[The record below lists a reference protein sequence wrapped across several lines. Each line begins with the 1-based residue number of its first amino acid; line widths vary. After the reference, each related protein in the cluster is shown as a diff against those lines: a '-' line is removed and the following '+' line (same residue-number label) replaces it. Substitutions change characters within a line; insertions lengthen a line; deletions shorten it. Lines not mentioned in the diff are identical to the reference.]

1 MTSTVLRF
9 CGYAKTLRINPRTN
23 TPIFR
28 STPDTLRYQAFTGT
42 IDNFD
47 DKSLL
52 LSEHVITDNKVLDS
66 EGNAT
71 DNEYNDEAIPMSDWE
86 GGNISKSNNQQ
97 YGHGTNLISGH
108 ANNSHYHPYADNAQR
123 LIVKNPQAYLLWWN
137 YRLGHLSLKTI
148 KTMSAV
154 GIFIKRI
161 STEPIPKCVGYM
173 LSAMENMPWRT
184 KVVSVK
190 QLGRKTNINR
200 PG

>member
-1 MTSTVLRF
+1 MNLNIGDDNVKTHKTDTPNSIHILNLPMIFLSPQHWAQNTTDNTTKTTCVTSTVLRF

-71 DNEYNDEAIPMSDWE
+71 DNEYNDEAIPMSD
-86 GGNISKSNNQQ
+86 
-97 YGHGTNLISGH
+97 
-108 ANNSHYHPYADNAQR
+108 
-123 LIVKNPQAYLLWWN
+123 
-137 YRLGHLSLKTI
+137 
-148 KTMSAV
+148 
-154 GIFIKRI
+154 
-161 STEPIPKCVGYM
+161 
-173 LSAMENMPWRT
+173 
-184 KVVSVK
+184 
-190 QLGRKTNINR
+190 
-200 PG
+200 